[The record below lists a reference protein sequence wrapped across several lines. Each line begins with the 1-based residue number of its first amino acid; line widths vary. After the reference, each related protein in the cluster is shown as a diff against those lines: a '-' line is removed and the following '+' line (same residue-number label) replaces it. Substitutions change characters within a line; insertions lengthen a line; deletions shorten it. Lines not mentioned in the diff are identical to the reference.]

1 MKNLLPHY
9 NSYKIIIKY
18 IAMKKNQYNNNGKR
32 SMNMTMKLLGA
43 AFFILHSSFFISSC
57 SNFLDEQV
65 PQATLTQDEV
75 KKPEYID
82 NVLISAYAGLL
93 SIEDMNSS
101 FSLWNYDTR
110 SDDAY
115 VGGSNPSDGEPF
127 HILEKHATVM
137 TTDWPYNDIW
147 NRFYK
152 YLSRISLSLDMLAV
166 ADQNNTVIQQRTAEM
181 KFLRAYGHFQL
192 KRLFK
197 HIPFVNKPN
206 MQEDDYN
213 NLTNTEYTNDE
224 GWQQIINDLEDAYAV
239 LPVTQAEKGRPT
251 KAACAAFL
259 AKVYLYK
266 AYRQDDANTNQV
278 TSINDADLQK
288 VVEYTAPALYAN
300 YGLENDLHNNFRPE
314 EQYENGKESIW
325 AIQYSK
331 NDGTVYGN
339 LNFSYRLIV
348 PCIPKVHDAGCDFY
362 KPSINL
368 VNAYRTNS
376 DGLPYLDNVPATVT
390 DYEVGSAQTV
400 DPRLFET
407 VGVPGTPYMFNPNFM
422 MAKTNTWS
430 RSGGMYGYYVS
441 LKQNVDPAL
450 TDSYLFVCDN
460 QWASSMNRIV
470 FRYADVLLMRAEA
483 LAQLGQTTE
492 AIALVNQ
499 VRSRAMAM
507 TTNSVVANYP
517 NKYGVHYAIGKYNG
531 TYSKDEAMKI
541 VKMERRLELAMESER
556 FFDLVRWGDAATV
569 INRFYTTESEKMNFL
584 SGSLFTA
591 NKNEYLPIPD
601 DQMKAANGHY
611 TQNCGQW

>member
-1 MKNLLPHY
+1 MKTTYRIFCVICICFGL
-9 NSYKIIIKY
+9 
-18 IAMKKNQYNNNGKR
+18 MG
-32 SMNMTMKLLGA
+32 
-43 AFFILHSSFFISSC
+43 C
-57 SNFLDEQV
+57 SDFLDEQV

-127 HILEKHATVM
+127 HILEKHTTVM

-166 ADQNNTVIQQRTAEM
+166 ADQENTTIQQRTAEM

-197 HIPFVNKPN
+197 KIPFVNKLN

-239 LPVTQAEKGRPT
+239 LPATQADKGRPT

-266 AYRQDDANTNQV
+266 AYRQDDANSNKV
-278 TSINDADLQK
+278 TSVNEADLQK
-288 VVEYTAPALYAN
+288 VVEYTAPGLYAG
-300 YGLENDLHNNFRPE
+300 YGLESDLHNNFRPE

-376 DGLPYLDNVPATVT
+376 DGLPLLDNAAAAAS

-400 DPRLFET
+400 DPRLFVT

-422 MAKTNTWS
+422 ISKSNTWS

-441 LKQNVDPAL
+441 LKQNVDPSL
-450 TDSYLFVCDN
+450 TDTYLFVCDN
-460 QWASSMNRIV
+460 QWASSMNRVV

-483 LAQLGQTTE
+483 LAQLGKTDE
-492 AIALVNQ
+492 AISLVNQ
-499 VRSRAMAM
+499 VRSRAQGM
-507 TTNSVVANYP
+507 TTGSVVANYP

-531 TYSKDEAMKI
+531 SYSKEETLKI

-556 FFDLVRWGDAATV
+556 FFDLVRWGEAATV
-569 INRFYTTESEKMNFL
+569 INRFYTTEGEKMNFL
-584 SGSLFTA
+584 SGAVFTA
-591 NKNEYLPIPD
+591 DKNEYLPIPD

>member
-1 MKNLLPHY
+1 MKTTY
-9 NSYKIIIKY
+9 RIICVIC
-18 IAMKKNQYNNNGKR
+18 II
-32 SMNMTMKLLGA
+32 
-43 AFFILHSSFFISSC
+43 FSFMSC
-57 SNFLDEQV
+57 SDFLDEQV

-115 VGGSNPSDGEPF
+115 VGGSNPSDGEAF
-127 HILEKHATVM
+127 HILEKHTTVM

-152 YLSRISLSLDMLAV
+152 YLSRISLSLDILAV
-166 ADQNNTVIQQRTAEM
+166 ADQENATIKQRTAEM

-197 HIPFVNKPN
+197 KIPFVNKLN

-213 NLTNTEYTNDE
+213 NLTNTEFTNDE

-239 LPVTQAEKGRPT
+239 LPATQTEKGRPT

-278 TSINDADLQK
+278 TSVNEADLQK
-288 VVEYTAPALYAN
+288 VVDYTAPSLYAG
-300 YGLENDLHNNFRPE
+300 YGLESDLHNNFRPE

-376 DGLPYLDNVPATVT
+376 DGLPLFDNVPANAT
-390 DYEVGSAQTV
+390 DYEVG
-400 DPRLFET
+400 
-407 VGVPGTPYMFNPNFM
+407 NFM
-422 MAKTNTWS
+422 INKSNTWS
-430 RSGGMYGYYVS
+430 RSGGMYGYFVS
-441 LKQNVDPAL
+441 LKQNVDPSL
-450 TDSYLFVCDN
+450 TDTYLFVCDN
-460 QWASSMNRIV
+460 QWASSMNRVV

-483 LAQLGQTTE
+483 LAQLGKTAE
-492 AIALVNQ
+492 AISLVNQ
-499 VRSRAMAM
+499 VRTRAMGM
-507 TTNSVVANYP
+507 TSSSVVANYP
-517 NKYGVHYAIGKYNG
+517 TKYGVHYAIGKYNG
-531 TYSKDEAMKI
+531 TYSKDETMKI

-556 FFDLVRWGDAATV
+556 FFDLVRWGEAATV

-584 SGSLFTA
+584 SGSMFTA
-591 NKNEYLPIPD
+591 NKNEYLPVPD
-601 DQMKAANGHY
+601 DQIKAANGHY